1 MKTKKMMCIGLIIAA
16 LFSLTACNGQKEKFK
31 FNDKVY
37 IEERD
42 DGWFYVSNISTGKDS
57 EEDYYY
63 YEYDAYNLKHKKL
76 ENYYIGVYDS
86 QTGEKIDYAT
96 PVLPY
101 LSLLPDT
108 QADIKNIMDLFAEK
122 KFVNKISETDLKE
135 LNLSYIQKSDL
146 INMYNKTV
154 SQEYLKEG
162 LYPDIPAFNMKQSL
176 LLGGYK
182 WQAAYICYHGTI
194 CAFNIELIYCEANA
208 EIYLSDLVQQNTATQ
223 EQAEIF
229 TTIQEIENAIL
240 SKSDFS
246 AANISNINIK
256 HDIDFNILDTTI
268 QAFLSEE

>member
-1 MKTKKMMCIGLIIAA
+1 MKTQKIMCIGLIISV
-16 LFSLTACNGQKEKFK
+16 LFLFAACNVQKEKFK

-37 IEERD
+37 IEERE
-42 DGWFYVSNISTGKDS
+42 DGWFYVSNISTGKD
-57 EEDYYY
+57 EETDYYY
-63 YEYDAYNLKHKKL
+63 YEYDAYNLKYKKL
-76 ENYYIGVYDS
+76 DDYYIRIYDS
-86 QTGEKIDYAT
+86 QTGEEKEGAN

-122 KFVNKISETDLKE
+122 KFVNKISETDLKK

-146 INMYNKTV
+146 INMYNNTV

-162 LYPDIPAFNMKQSL
+162 LYPDIPTFNMKQSL

-194 CAFNIELIYCEANA
+194 CAFNIELIYCEDNT
-208 EIYLSDLVQQNTATQ
+208 ETYLSDLVQQNTATQ